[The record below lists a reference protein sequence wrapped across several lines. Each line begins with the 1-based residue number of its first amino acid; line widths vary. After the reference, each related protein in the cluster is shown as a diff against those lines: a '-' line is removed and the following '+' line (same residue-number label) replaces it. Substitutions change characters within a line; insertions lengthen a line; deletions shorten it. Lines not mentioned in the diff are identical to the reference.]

1 MVPQVSILRPGI
13 ARTSTHEMT
22 RSETWRP
29 PGTRRPSP
37 LSKPSDTREPERKIQ
52 MAFST
57 AGGGPFS
64 TGPKMNVTPLIDV
77 LLVLIIVF
85 MLVVVNQRPTG
96 LEAQIPQPPNP
107 NDRTI
112 PPPIRTIVIQIHR
125 AKPGVGRSQAEHPQ
139 VMVNEEAVEWDQ
151 LRERL
156 RDIFAIRVERI
167 AYVEADDDIDFQDVA
182 DVIAIARIAGVDRVG
197 LLTEDGKHVPMK
209 G

>member
-1 MVPQVSILRPGI
+1 
-13 ARTSTHEMT
+13 
-22 RSETWRP
+22 
-29 PGTRRPSP
+29 
-37 LSKPSDTREPERKIQ
+37 

-57 AGGGPFS
+57 AGGGPSS

-85 MLVVVNQRPTG
+85 MVVVIEQRPTG
-96 LEAQIPQPPNP
+96 LQTELPQQPNP
-107 NDRTI
+107 KDRAI
-112 PPPIRTIVIQIHR
+112 PPPNRTIVIQIHH
-125 AKPGVGRSQAEHPQ
+125 AKPGAEHPRM
-139 VMVNEEAVEWDQ
+139 MVNEESVEWDH

-182 DVIAIARIAGVDRVG
+182 DVIAVARIAGVDRVG
-197 LLTEDGKHVPMK
+197 LLTEDGKHVPMA

>member
-1 MVPQVSILRPGI
+1 
-13 ARTSTHEMT
+13 
-22 RSETWRP
+22 
-29 PGTRRPSP
+29 
-37 LSKPSDTREPERKIQ
+37 

-85 MLVVVNQRPTG
+85 MLVVVEEQPAG
-96 LEAQIPQPPNP
+96 LQTELPQQPNP
-107 NDRTI
+107 KDHSI
-112 PPPIRTIVIQIHR
+112 PPPNRTIVIQIRHV
-125 AKPGVGRSQAEHPQ
+125 KPGTDRSQAEHPQ
-139 VMVNEEAVEWDQ
+139 VMVNEESVEWDH

-197 LLTEDGKHVPMK
+197 LLTEDGKHVPMV

>member
-1 MVPQVSILRPGI
+1 
-13 ARTSTHEMT
+13 
-22 RSETWRP
+22 
-29 PGTRRPSP
+29 
-37 LSKPSDTREPERKIQ
+37 

-85 MLVVVNQRPTG
+85 MLVVIEQKPVG
-96 LEAQIPQPPNP
+96 LQTQIPQQSNP
-107 NDRTI
+107 NDHTI
-112 PPPIRTIVIQIHR
+112 PPPQAMIVIQIHH
-125 AKPGVGRSQAEHPQ
+125 AKPGVEHSSAEQAHLEHPQ
-139 VMVNEEAVEWDQ
+139 IMVNEEAVGWDR
-151 LRERL
+151 LPGRL

-197 LLTEDGKHVPMK
+197 LLTEDGKHAPTA

>member
-1 MVPQVSILRPGI
+1 MG
-13 ARTSTHEMT
+13 
-22 RSETWRP
+22 
-29 PGTRRPSP
+29 
-37 LSKPSDTREPERKIQ
+37 
-52 MAFST
+52 FST
-57 AGGGPFS
+57 AAGGPFS

-85 MLVVVNQRPTG
+85 MLVVVEQRPTG
-96 LEAQIPQPPNP
+96 LQTQIPQPPNP
-107 NDRTI
+107 NDHSI
-112 PPPIRTIVIQIHR
+112 PPPIRTIVIQIHH
-125 AKPGVGRSQAEHPQ
+125 AKPGPERSQGEHAQAEHPQ
-139 VMVNEEAVEWDQ
+139 VMVNEEVVEWDR

-197 LLTEDGKHVPMK
+197 LLTEDGKHVPMT

>member
-1 MVPQVSILRPGI
+1 
-13 ARTSTHEMT
+13 
-22 RSETWRP
+22 
-29 PGTRRPSP
+29 
-37 LSKPSDTREPERKIQ
+37 

-85 MLVVVNQRPTG
+85 MIVVVEQKPVG
-96 LEAQIPQPPNP
+96 LQTEIPQPPNP
-107 NDRTI
+107 TIHTI
-112 PPPIRTIVIQIHR
+112 PPPQTTIVIQIHR
-125 AKPGVGRSQAEHPQ
+125 AKAGATRSQEEHPQ
-139 VMVNEEAVEWDQ
+139 VMVNEEAVEWDH

-167 AYVEADDDIDFQDVA
+167 AYVEADNDIDFQDVA

-197 LLTEDGKHVPMK
+197 LLTPDGKHLPVA

>member
-1 MVPQVSILRPGI
+1 
-13 ARTSTHEMT
+13 
-22 RSETWRP
+22 
-29 PGTRRPSP
+29 
-37 LSKPSDTREPERKIQ
+37 

-57 AGGGPFS
+57 AGGGSSRPS
-64 TGPKMNVTPLIDV
+64 PTMNVTPLIDV

-85 MLVVVNQRPTG
+85 MVVVIEQRPTG
-96 LEAQIPQPPNP
+96 LQVEIPQQASPTGNM
-107 NDRTI
+107 I
-112 PPPIRTIVIQIHR
+112 PPPQRTIVIQIRHP
-125 AKPGVGRSQAEHPQ
+125 KPGTEPPQ
-139 VMVNEEAVEWDQ
+139 VIVNEEAVEWDH

-197 LLTEDGKHVPMK
+197 LLTEDGKHVPMA

>member
-1 MVPQVSILRPGI
+1 
-13 ARTSTHEMT
+13 
-22 RSETWRP
+22 
-29 PGTRRPSP
+29 
-37 LSKPSDTREPERKIQ
+37 

-85 MLVVVNQRPTG
+85 MVVVIEQRPTG
-96 LEAQIPQPPNP
+96 LQTELPQPNP
-107 NDRTI
+107 TGNTI
-112 PPPIRTIVIQIHR
+112 PPPQATIVIQIHHP
-125 AKPGVGRSQAEHPQ
+125 KPGAEHPQ
-139 VMVNEEAVEWDQ
+139 VMVNEESVEWDR

-167 AYVEADDDIDFQDVA
+167 AYVEADNDIDFQDVA

-197 LLTEDGKHVPMK
+197 LLTEDGKHVPMA

>member
-1 MVPQVSILRPGI
+1 
-13 ARTSTHEMT
+13 
-22 RSETWRP
+22 
-29 PGTRRPSP
+29 
-37 LSKPSDTREPERKIQ
+37 

-85 MLVVVNQRPTG
+85 IVAVVEEQPVG
-96 LEAQIPQPPNP
+96 LQTELPQQPNP
-107 NDRTI
+107 KDYSI
-112 PPPIRTIVIQIHR
+112 PPPNRTIVIQIHR
-125 AKPGVGRSQAEHPQ
+125 AKPGTDRSQAEHPQ
-139 VMVNEEAVEWDQ
+139 VMVNEEAVEWDR

-182 DVIAIARIAGVDRVG
+182 DLIAIARIAGVDRVG
-197 LLTEDGKHVPMK
+197 LLSEDAKYRPMA

>member
-1 MVPQVSILRPGI
+1 
-13 ARTSTHEMT
+13 
-22 RSETWRP
+22 
-29 PGTRRPSP
+29 
-37 LSKPSDTREPERKIQ
+37 
-52 MAFST
+52 MAIST

-85 MLVVVNQRPTG
+85 MLVVIEQKPVG
-96 LEAQIPQPPNP
+96 LQTEIPQQPKSIGPS
-107 NDRTI
+107 I
-112 PPPIRTIVIQIHR
+112 PPPLTTIVIRIHH
-125 AKPGVGRSQAEHPQ
+125 AKPGAERSGVDQAQTEHPQ
-139 VMVNEEAVEWDQ
+139 VMVNEETVDWDH

-197 LLTEDGKHVPMK
+197 LLTEDGKHVPMS

>member
-1 MVPQVSILRPGI
+1 MG
-13 ARTSTHEMT
+13 
-22 RSETWRP
+22 
-29 PGTRRPSP
+29 
-37 LSKPSDTREPERKIQ
+37 
-52 MAFST
+52 FST

-85 MLVVVNQRPTG
+85 MLVVIEQKPVG
-96 LEAQIPQPPNP
+96 LQTDIPQQPKPA
-107 NDRTI
+107 DHAI
-112 PPPIRTIVIQIHR
+112 PPPQATIVIQIHH
-125 AKPGVGRSQAEHPQ
+125 AKPAAGRSQAEHPQ
-139 VMVNEEAVEWDQ
+139 VMVNEEAVDWDH

-182 DVIAIARIAGVDRVG
+182 EVIAIARIAGVDRVG
-197 LLTEDGKHVPMK
+197 LLTENGKHLQVA

>member
-1 MVPQVSILRPGI
+1 
-13 ARTSTHEMT
+13 
-22 RSETWRP
+22 
-29 PGTRRPSP
+29 
-37 LSKPSDTREPERKIQ
+37 

-64 TGPKMNVTPLIDV
+64 TGPRMNVTPLIDV

-85 MLVVVNQRPTG
+85 MLVVIEQRPTG
-96 LEAQIPQPPNP
+96 LQAEIPQQSNP
-107 NDRTI
+107 RDHSI
-112 PPPIRTIVIQIHR
+112 PPPNRTIVIQIRH
-125 AKPGVGRSQAEHPQ
+125 AKPGAEHLQAEHPQ
-139 VMVNEEAVEWDQ
+139 VMVNEETVEWDR

-167 AYVEADDDIDFQDVA
+167 AYIEADDDIDFQDVA

-197 LLTEDGKHVPMK
+197 LLTEDGKHVPMA